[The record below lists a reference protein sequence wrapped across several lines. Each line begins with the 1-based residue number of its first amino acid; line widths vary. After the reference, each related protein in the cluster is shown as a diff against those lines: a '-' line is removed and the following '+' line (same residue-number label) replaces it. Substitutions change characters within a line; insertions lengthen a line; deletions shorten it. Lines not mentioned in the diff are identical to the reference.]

1 MQIRYR
7 TLDLLES
14 VYREGTVRDFSWIA
28 DLNLPMLPMDRLIQA
43 QTSISTAAGTA
54 AGADAAG
61 GGSNMILIAV
71 VVVVVAVVFLVLA
84 FRAMQSPSDTADT
97 TEPDKPT
104 PRKVEPKADG
114 DGAERTKPTVDP
126 LANRQTVEKPSEIS
140 STDTLSDIKRIK
152 AERVQVN
159 SYEEALLLFDA
170 ACFAR
175 LQVLAR
181 LF

>member
-71 VVVVVAVVFLVLA
+71 VVVVVAVVFLVLSA
-84 FRAMQSPSDTADT
+84 RWKFASSSLR
-97 TEPDKPT
+97 
-104 PRKVEPKADG
+104 
-114 DGAERTKPTVDP
+114 
-126 LANRQTVEKPSEIS
+126 LAS
-140 STDTLSDIKRIK
+140 
-152 AERVQVN
+152 
-159 SYEEALLLFDA
+159 
-170 ACFAR
+170 
-175 LQVLAR
+175 
-181 LF
+181 